1 MLPSTSIV
9 KSVILKFRREKYL
22 ILLMYIFSWGQCQ
35 LFRRLWRWR
44 LLLRR
49 NNTSANDAAATGD
62 PSQLSVGIEL
72 REFSLGAG
80 GLATLQSQPTE
91 GESV

>member
-1 MLPSTSIV
+1 MC
-9 KSVILKFRREKYL
+9 
-22 ILLMYIFSWGQCQ
+22 IFSWGQFAF
-35 LFRRLWRWR
+35 FRRLWRWR

-72 REFSLGAG
+72 RELSLGAG